1 MAAKEVIAVAHVIVL
16 TGGPCGGK
24 TAALPRLKAA
34 LEAEGLVVFVGEEI
48 ATLLMNEGL
57 DPARDKNAFQRQVL
71 TRTLAREASL
81 TEAAAPYGERAVVLL
96 DRGLADPAAYTPAA
110 VYEAHLAEAGL
121 TRVSARD
128 RYEGVFHLRTA
139 AAGTG
144 YTLATNAIRTETP
157 EEALALDGATLDAW
171 VGHPHLRVIPSGDT
185 FEAKMARLIAEVKGL
200 LGIPAPREI
209 ERRFLIR
216 MPESGLLAS
225 LPHARTVDI
234 EQTYL
239 RMPDGSFSRLRSRGE
254 GEDRIYIETVK
265 RRLTAATRV
274 ETERRLTRAEYE
286 EQLAIADPDRRP
298 FVKQRTCLVWQ
309 DQVFELDR
317 FPFWQ
322 KQAVLEIELLAEDA
336 PVALPPFVEVLREIT
351 GDETYSNSALA
362 RAVPAE
368 D

>member
-1 MAAKEVIAVAHVIVL
+1 MARIIVL

-24 TAALPRLKAA
+24 TAALPLLKQA
-34 LEAEGLVVFVGEEI
+34 LEAEGLVVFAGEEI
-48 ATLLMNEGL
+48 ATVLMHEGL
-57 DPARDKNAFQRQVL
+57 DPARDKNGFQRQVL
-71 TRTLAREASL
+71 ARTLAQEKAL
-81 TEAAAPYGERAVVLL
+81 TEAAAPFGDKGVVLL

-139 AAGTG
+139 AAAKG

-157 EEALALDGATLDAW
+157 EEALALDDATLDAW
-171 VGHPHLRVIPSGDT
+171 VGQPHLRVIPSGDI
-185 FEAKMARLIAEVKGL
+185 FEAKVARLIAEVKGL

-216 MPESGLLAS
+216 KPDDARIAS
-225 LPHARTVDI
+225 LRHARTVDI

-239 RMPDGSFSRLRSRGE
+239 RLPDGSNARLRSRGE
-254 GEDRIYIETVK
+254 GEDRIYIETLK
-265 RRLTAATRV
+265 RRLTAATREEV
-274 ETERRLTRAEYE
+274 ERRLTREEYE
-286 EQLAIADPDRRP
+286 EKLLFADPERRP
-298 FVKQRTCLVWQ
+298 IVKRRTCLIWQ
-309 DQVFELDR
+309 DQYFELDR

-322 KQAVLEIELLAEDA
+322 KQAILEIELLREDQ
-336 PVALPPFVEVLREIT
+336 PVALPPCIEVMREIT
-351 GDETYSNSALA
+351 GERDYANSALA
-362 RAVPAE
+362 RAVVPE